1 MINLQNA
8 IQLLAV
14 DPSLQ
19 PPPPKWQEEKM
30 KEIKTTNPG
39 FSPEQ
44 VNTAIT
50 KMWTELPE
58 SDKSKAKSG
67 QPTVSVPASHLLN
80 AIQIISATKFQ
91 KFKKSYHIIF
101 DFYASEEAL
110 SDEELFDEDTTPDG
124 EEDETGYQFYSWDV
138 RAQQA
143 AELLLGLHKDWIEVE
158 RPEGGI
164 ALAHIKRW
172 FTIEEFENYRKRIDA
187 QIDPT
192 RNEIYL
198 PSAGVYMRN
207 FQVDVDNGFDLKSFD
222 YVDWGKLTDKQAS
235 RREAAEEENVIYG
248 VDEKNNIV
256 YYKEFSGSKFPDNVV
271 QYLYK
276 LAVVDQKG
284 DSLGDMNFGMYYKV
298 TFDPPMRIA
307 EDENNI
313 RQVPAAI
320 LMETKSGTIECK
332 YYTTEDTADLVWD
345 ELERRYEKFLA
356 TIGA

>member
-67 QPTVSVPASHLLN
+67 QPTVSVPVSHLAN
-80 AIQIISATKFQ
+80 AIQIIT
-91 KFKKSYHIIF
+91 
-101 DFYASEEAL
+101 
-110 SDEELFDEDTTPDG
+110 
-124 EEDETGYQFYSWDV
+124 
-138 RAQQA
+138 
-143 AELLLGLHKDWIEVE
+143 
-158 RPEGGI
+158 
-164 ALAHIKRW
+164 
-172 FTIEEFENYRKRIDA
+172 
-187 QIDPT
+187 
-192 RNEIYL
+192 
-198 PSAGVYMRN
+198 
-207 FQVDVDNGFDLKSFD
+207 
-222 YVDWGKLTDKQAS
+222 
-235 RREAAEEENVIYG
+235 AAEEENVIYG

-284 DSLGDMNFGMYYKV
+284 DSLGDMNFGMYYKI

-320 LMETKSGTIECK
+320 LMETKSGTVESN
-332 YYTTEDTADLVWD
+332 YYTTEDTADLAWD
-345 ELERRYEKFLA
+345 ELERRYDKFLA